1 MEETHLKA
9 QESEKKTPLLPSCWE
24 EGELMKLEGKYVFD
38 EAFSVQ
44 SQRKMKVP
52 VCIFYALAGYLT
64 TGWIWKIFAWIE
76 NLYIILQV

>member
-1 MEETHLKA
+1 
-9 QESEKKTPLLPSCWE
+9 
-24 EGELMKLEGKYVFD
+24 MKLEGKYVFD

-44 SQRKMKVP
+44 LQRKMKVP

-64 TGWIWKIFAWIE
+64 TGWIWKIFSWIE

>member
-1 MEETHLKA
+1 
-9 QESEKKTPLLPSCWE
+9 
-24 EGELMKLEGKYVFD
+24 MKLEGKYVFD